1 MFYLYRTSRTKR
13 LEYEWICPYCGTK
26 SSDYYVVEGKMY
38 YSDRG
43 TVFGKYSKEILAS
56 KEKAAN
62 SIADK
67 DCHFQYKAFLKHFE
81 KKKYKTL
88 NVHAEC
94 DKCRKRPAWSRSK
107 IRDKIYLLLSVIIP
121 LLALITYALISEWK
135 TVVRLG
141 YRWVPLVLVWLV
153 VLLVVAVMVVTAILK
168 RKEKKKY
175 HPENFPKLLLDKGKS
190 GDDNQ

>member
-1 MFYLYRTSRTKR
+1 M
-13 LEYEWICPYCGTK
+13 
-26 SSDYYVVEGKMY
+26 
-38 YSDRG
+38 
-43 TVFGKYSKEILAS
+43 
-56 KEKAAN
+56 
-62 SIADK
+62 
-67 DCHFQYKAFLKHFE
+67 
-81 KKKYKTL
+81 
-88 NVHAEC
+88 
-94 DKCRKRPAWSRSK
+94 
-107 IRDKIYLLLSVIIP
+107 IIP

-190 GDDNQ
+190 GDGNQ